1 MVTIKQLADEIGVS
15 KTAVSKKIDKLGLRK
30 QLSMRDNQWFIPDNV
45 ATMLKEAFKA
55 NYKSQTVSEN
65 QSQTVDTL
73 ISTLQEQIKQKDE
86 QINAQNKQ
94 IEALLVAIDQA
105 QKLQGIAEQ
114 KLKAIEDKQINSTPQ
129 RRWWPFGKKNTATT
143 DEIYDENKETT

>member
-30 QLSMRDNQWFIPDNV
+30 QLSMQDNQWFIPDNV
-45 ATMLKEAFKA
+45 IATLKEAFEA
-55 NYKSQTVSEN
+55 NRKSQTVFGN
-65 QSQTVDTL
+65 KSQTVDTL
-73 ISTLQEQIKQKDE
+73 VSTLQEQIKQKDE

-114 KLKAIEDKQINSTPQ
+114 KLKAIEDKQTNVTPH
-129 RRWWPFGKKNTATT
+129 RRWWPFGKKSTVTT
-143 DEIYDENKETT
+143 DEIYDENKEAL

>member
-1 MVTIKQLADEIGVS
+1 MTIKQLADEIGVS

-30 QLSMRDNQWFIPDNV
+30 QLSMKDNQWFIPDNV
-45 ATMLKEAFKA
+45 ATTLKETFKT
-55 NYKSQTVSEN
+55 NCKSQTVSEN

-94 IEALLVAIDQA
+94 IESLLVAIDQA

-114 KLKAIEDKQINSTPQ
+114 KLKAIEDKQTSSENPPKRS
-129 RRWWPFGKKNTATT
+129 WWPFRKKNNAANN
-143 DEIYDENKETT
+143 DIYENSEEK

>member
-30 QLSMRDNQWFIPDNV
+30 QLVLSNKQWFIPDNIAPTIKNAFS
-45 ATMLKEAFKA
+45 ATSKV
-55 NYKSQTVSEN
+55 QTVGAN

-73 ISTLQEQIKQKDE
+73 VSTLQEQIKAKDE
-86 QINAQNKQ
+86 QIKAQNEQ
-94 IEALLVAIDQA
+94 IQALIIAIDQA

-114 KLKAIEDKQINSTPQ
+114 KLKAIEDKQSQPEHK
-129 RRWWPFGKKNTATT
+129 RWWPFGRREQN
-143 DEIYDENKETT
+143 EPEES